1 MLKNVNIHNILFLDI
16 ETVSGFSKYS
26 ELPERFKTLWNHKA
40 SFLKKEESDTEESL
54 YERAGIYA
62 EFGKIICISVGY
74 IYKGDGVEQIRLK
87 SFASHDEV
95 EVLKSFSDLLN
106 KFFGETKHLL
116 CGHNAKEFDFPYI
129 CRRLLIN
136 GLPIPNTLNIA
147 GKKPWEVNHLDT
159 MQLWR
164 FGDYKAYTSLDLLTA
179 LFNVPSPKSDISG
192 ADVSRVYWEDNDLE
206 RIAEYCQQDVVA
218 LIQIFRKYQA
228 LNLIDPSDILMS

>member
-1 MLKNVNIHNILFLDI
+1 MLEGINIHNILFLDI
-16 ETVSGFSKYS
+16 ETVSGVPKYS
-26 ELPERFKTLWNHKA
+26 ELPERVKTLWDHKA
-40 SFLKKEESDTEESL
+40 SFLKKEESDTKESL
-54 YERAGIYA
+54 YCRAGIYA

-74 IYKGDGVEQIRLK
+74 VHKVDGVEKVRLK

-95 EVLKSFSDLLN
+95 ELLKNFSNLLN
-106 KFFGETKHLL
+106 EHFGKTKHLL

-136 GLPIPNTLNIA
+136 ELPIPNTLNIA

-179 LFNVPSPKSDISG
+179 VFNVPSPKSDISG

-218 LIQIFRKYQA
+218 LIQIFRKYQG
-228 LNLIDPSDILMS
+228 LSLIDPSDILMS

>member
-1 MLKNVNIHNILFLDI
+1 M
-16 ETVSGFSKYS
+16 
-26 ELPERFKTLWNHKA
+26 
-40 SFLKKEESDTEESL
+40 
-54 YERAGIYA
+54 
-62 EFGKIICISVGY
+62 
-74 IYKGDGVEQIRLK
+74 EQIRLK

-206 RIAEYCQQDVVA
+206 RITEYCQQDVVA

-228 LNLIDPSDILMS
+228 LNLIDLSDILMS

>member
-74 IYKGDGVEQIRLK
+74 IHKVDGVEQIRLK

-228 LNLIDPSDILMS
+228 LNLIDLSDILMS